1 MSPPELER
9 AVQERF
15 PGCMEGEGGRPL
27 FFPPRFPPIFH
38 NVAPISRVSPRALP
52 ALARPGAFV
61 QCLHSVGRPLP
72 LREPLVNQWPCDPPR
87 TLVAHLPDRRR
98 ILSFGSGYGGNSLLG
113 KKGFA
118 LRIASRLAR
127 EEGWLAEHMLILGVT
142 DPAGRKRYLAAAFP
156 SACGKTNLAMM
167 TPALP
172 GWRVHCVGDDIAWM
186 KFDADGR
193 LRAINPESGFF
204 GVAPGTSMTTNPNAM
219 LTIQRN
225 TIFTNVGQTSDGG
238 VYWEGIDQPLTPG
251 TTLTSW
257 LGQPWTPGDPQP
269 CAHPNS
275 RFCAPANQ
283 CPIMDPAWEDPE
295 GVPIDAIIFGGRRPE
310 GVPLVYEAF
319 DWRHGVFVGSAMR
332 SEATAA
338 AEHTGRRL
346 MHDPFAMR
354 PFFGYNAGQYLAHW
368 LAVGERGGARLPKIF
383 HVNWF
388 LQDGAGRYVW
398 PGFGH
403 NIRVLAWICSRV
415 EGEDNARSTPVGL
428 VPREEALDLGGLPDV
443 SYQQLFPLSK
453 GFWEKEARE
462 LRGYYEENF
471 GEDLPREVMGQL
483 EALEARLKK
492 M

>member
-1 MSPPELER
+1 RTLYVIPFSMGPPSSPLAKVGLQLTDSAYVVASMRIMTRVGP
-9 AVQERF
+9 QTF
-15 PGCMEGEGGRPL
+15 PR
-27 FFPPRFPPIFH
+27 
-38 NVAPISRVSPRALP
+38 
-52 ALARPGAFV
+52 LAQGDFV

-72 LREPLVNQWPCDPPR
+72 LTDPLVSGWPCDPER
-87 TLVAHLPDRRR
+87 TLIAHVPARRR

-113 KKGFA
+113 KKCFA

-127 EEGWLAEHMLILGVT
+127 DEGWLAEHMLILGVT
-142 DPAGRKRYLAAAFP
+142 DPAGRKRYVAAAFP

-167 TPALP
+167 TPTLP
-172 GWRVHCVGDDIAWM
+172 GWRVQCVGDDIAWM
-186 KFDADGR
+186 KFDAQGR

-204 GVAPGTSMTTNPNAM
+204 GVAPGTSMKTNPNAM
-219 LTIQRN
+219 LTIQSN

-238 VYWEGIDQPLTPG
+238 VYWEGIDQPLAPG

-257 LGQPWTPGDPQP
+257 LGKPWSPGDPEP

-275 RFCAPANQ
+275 RFCAPAAQ

-319 DWRHGVFVGSAMR
+319 SWQHGVFVGSAMR

-368 LAVGERGGARLPKIF
+368 LALGRRPGLRLPKIF

-388 LQDGAGRYVW
+388 LKDQSGRFVW
-398 PGFGH
+398 PGFGD
-403 NIRVLAWICSRV
+403 NSRVLAWICSRV
-415 EGEDNARSTPVGL
+415 AGEDNAVATPVGL
-428 VPREEALDLGGLPDV
+428 VPREGALDLRGLRGVAHGD
-443 SYQQLFPLSK
+443 LFPMARP
-453 GFWEKEARE
+453 FWEREAQE
-462 LRGYYEENF
+462 LRAYFQENF
-471 GEDLPREVMGQL
+471 GQDLPGEVMGEL
-483 EALEARLKK
+483 EALEQRLRA